1 MAVIHNRDLD
11 FLGVARIKN
20 LPDPIDPGDA
30 ATKSYVDSLLEGLAW
45 KDDVACASTSNI
57 NIASPPSVID
67 DYVLQINDRLLLKD
81 QSDPRENGIYV
92 YNGAGNPLT
101 RAADADTGEE
111 LNQAVVSVVNGTANG
126 GTTWRQTT
134 PNPTLGVDNI
144 VWQQFG
150 TATPDATTTTKG
162 KIRIATQ
169 SEVDAGTVDD
179 AAVVPLTL
187 ANWAGRPRRFSTTF
201 GDASNTLYDITH
213 NLGTTDVVVSVRKA
227 STGEE
232 VLVAWRALN
241 NNVVRVEVV
250 VPPGSNAYRITVLA

>member
-92 YNGAGNPLT
+92 YKFQSHLGSIL
-101 RAADADTGEE
+101 
-111 LNQAVVSVVNGTANG
+111 LVK
-126 GTTWRQTT
+126 
-134 PNPTLGVDNI
+134 PNR
-144 VWQQFG
+144 
-150 TATPDATTTTKG
+150 DATHH
-162 KIRIATQ
+162 AWFQ
-169 SEVDAGTVDD
+169 S
-179 AAVVPLTL
+179 
-187 ANWAGRPRRFSTTF
+187 
-201 GDASNTLYDITH
+201 H
-213 NLGTTDVVVSVRKA
+213 LGSILPQRGA
-227 STGEE
+227 RS
-232 VLVAWRALN
+232 
-241 NNVVRVEVV
+241 
-250 VPPGSNAYRITVLA
+250 